1 MIILKTAAALVSTFL
16 LAAVAAPPSPQQL
29 NGFPFT
35 DETLNYSVN
44 WPSGLSLGEG
54 HLSAKHSSA
63 GWNFELNL
71 DAGVPGYPVKDSY
84 LSSATNDFCSTIF
97 ERTSQHGSRQTDEKE
112 TVDSQGLTAKR
123 VTLKGGGESTF
134 AVPGCVKDALTFLYF
149 TRRELGQ
156 GRVPPAQQT
165 LFGNLYQ
172 TRLEYSGAQVIP
184 VGGKGVET
192 DKIIS
197 SMQGPSS
204 NLKFEMYFARDAA
217 RTPLLIKVMLA
228 MGPFSMELVR

>member
-84 LSSATNDFCSTIF
+84 LSSATNDF
-97 ERTSQHGSRQTDEKE
+97 
-112 TVDSQGLTAKR
+112 
-123 VTLKGGGESTF
+123 
-134 AVPGCVKDALTFLYF
+134 
-149 TRRELGQ
+149 
-156 GRVPPAQQT
+156 
-165 LFGNLYQ
+165 
-172 TRLEYSGAQVIP
+172 
-184 VGGKGVET
+184 
-192 DKIIS
+192 
-197 SMQGPSS
+197 
-204 NLKFEMYFARDAA
+204 
-217 RTPLLIKVMLA
+217 
-228 MGPFSMELVR
+228 